1 MQDCLGAHQ
10 VGISVTSQPDLIHL
24 IAMIAR
30 AGNLRLEYVTIP
42 KELEPQGSDIVA
54 AASEE

>member
-1 MQDCLGAHQ
+1 MHQ
-10 VGISVTSQPDLIHL
+10 VGIGVTNQLDLIHL